1 MDNSQHVDCL
11 RGKTSSA
18 NTRFCP
24 RKPIPPPKYEPAW
37 WEADGDTRAAAEGEG
52 NIHDTNPRIGTPRN
66 RELKHQATVDSNQ
79 RGTMTPHKC
88 SSTTME
94 HKKTSM
100 HVYSAKHHP
109 LTFTTSEMN
118 TRIPGIEQINRI
130 LDWSGE

>member
-1 MDNSQHVDCL
+1 MSLHGGRLTEILEPLL
-11 RGKTSSA
+11 RVREK
-18 NTRFCP
+18 
-24 RKPIPPPKYEPAW
+24 
-37 WEADGDTRAAAEGEG
+37 
-52 NIHDTNPRIGTPRN
+52 IHGTNPRIGTRRS

-79 RGTMTPHKC
+79 RGTMAPHRC
-88 SSTTME
+88 SSTAME

-118 TRIPGIEQINRI
+118 TRIPGIKRINRI